1 MGMKTIQFQLAFNT
15 FLILYAIGMTI
26 ELLVIWLLF
35 NVPYMIQEAN
45 TWKISR
51 NSNITQ

>member
-1 MGMKTIQFQLAFNT
+1 MEMRTIQFQLAFNS

-26 ELLVIWLLF
+26 EHLVLWLLF
-35 NVPYMIQEAN
+35 NVPYMIQEAY
-45 TWKISR
+45 TWKILR